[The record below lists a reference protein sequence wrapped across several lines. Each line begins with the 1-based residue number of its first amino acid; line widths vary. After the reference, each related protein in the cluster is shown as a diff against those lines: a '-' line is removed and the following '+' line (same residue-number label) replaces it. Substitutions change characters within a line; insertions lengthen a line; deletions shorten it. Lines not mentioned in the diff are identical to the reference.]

1 MLNQIVLVG
10 RLQKITRIQDDN
22 VIITLSVPR
31 SFKNEDGEYVNDYID
46 ISIFGE
52 VAKTTSEYCKKDDI
66 IGVKGRIQ
74 SKEIEKYHTKMTI
87 MEIIGEKVTFLSS
100 KSE

>member
-10 RLQKITRIQDDN
+10 RLQKITKKQDDN

-46 ISIFGE
+46 VSIFGE
-52 VAKTTSEYCKKDDI
+52 TARTTSAYCKKGDI

-87 MEIIGEKVTFLSS
+87 MQIIGEKVTFLSS
-100 KSE
+100 KNE